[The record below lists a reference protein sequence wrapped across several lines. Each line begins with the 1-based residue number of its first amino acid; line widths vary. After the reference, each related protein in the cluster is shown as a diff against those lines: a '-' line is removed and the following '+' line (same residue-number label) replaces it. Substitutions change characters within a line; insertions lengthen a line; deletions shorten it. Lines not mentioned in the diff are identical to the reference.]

1 MALTSNTS
9 TSLGAGHVS
18 ETQYLL
24 LSDECSRDSRTELR
38 NRNGSTGPTSLQ
50 AGLSKGHEQNTTHNL
65 QPKHALA
72 QRIDTLSVSRCECAC
87 GNFYVVSTANANCC
101 VTDTKYHTSIHATV
115 RIVQAADVLWPGHE
129 CWMTEG
135 SCVTH
140 SSHAYQATALNA
152 CQQRVGQLLWKGQ
165 QVDAP
170 SCTSVDPHTA

>member
-24 LSDECSRDSRTELR
+24 LSDDCSRDSRTELR

-72 QRIDTLSVSRCECAC
+72 QRIDTLPVSRCECAC
-87 GNFYVVSTANANCC
+87 SNFYVVSTANANCC
-101 VTDTKYHTSIHATV
+101 VTDTKYHTSIHATM
-115 RIVQAADVLWPGHE
+115 RIVQAA
-129 CWMTEG
+129 EG

-152 CQQRVGQLLWKGQ
+152 CQQRVSQLLWKGQ

-170 SCTSVDPHTA
+170 SCTSVDRHTA